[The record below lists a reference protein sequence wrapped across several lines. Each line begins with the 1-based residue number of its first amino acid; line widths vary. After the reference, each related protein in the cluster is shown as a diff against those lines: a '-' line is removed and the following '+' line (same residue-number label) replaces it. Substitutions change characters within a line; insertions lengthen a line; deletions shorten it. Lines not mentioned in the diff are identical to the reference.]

1 MLLEAHLFFLIL
13 MSVMPHSLSNS
24 CDSTCNKLVC
34 LNYSSRSHLEP
45 RGYSEMITHVGVDG
59 LPDSS
64 INCHRMLSSAQPV
77 SVVGTLQKTERYRIQ
92 NVKSVVIT
100 EENSE
105 ESLSCDVYLEQI
117 KADKN

>member
-1 MLLEAHLFFLIL
+1 MSFMLMHVTGSTFVFPCLMLCNVYAHIL
-13 MSVMPHSLSNS
+13 LVIPVKVLP
-24 CDSTCNKLVC
+24 DSTCNKLVC

-77 SVVGTLQKTERYRIQ
+77 SVVGTLQKTERYAYP
-92 NVKSVVIT
+92 
-100 EENSE
+100 E
-105 ESLSCDVYLEQI
+105 C
-117 KADKN
+117 